1 MSKAFTKESDQND
14 EDQDTDAPAR
24 PAGAALANLAA
35 VVGGTTARYPQTA
48 ASGGNV
54 SAGPAELK
62 NYITPAGF
70 KRLKEEALN
79 LLDKERPDLVKV
91 VQWAASNGDR
101 SENAD
106 YIYGKRRLREID
118 RRIRFLTK
126 RLDAALVVDPA
137 SREETDQ
144 VFFGATVTVMNQ
156 GGEEKTYSIVGID
169 EADVS
174 RGRISWISP
183 LAKAL
188 IKAHEGDR
196 ITVKT
201 PAGDETLNIVSVEYK
216 AID

>member
-1 MSKAFTKESDQND
+1 MNKAFTKESDQDD
-14 EDQDTDAPAR
+14 EDQDTGAPAL
-24 PAGAALANLAA
+24 P
-35 VVGGTTARYPQTA
+35 VG
-48 ASGGNV
+48 V
-54 SAGPAELK
+54 K
-62 NYITPAGF
+62 NYITPAGY
-70 KRLKEEALN
+70 KRLKDEALN
-79 LLDKERPDLVKV
+79 LLDKDRPDLVKV

-137 SREETDQ
+137 NREETDQ

-216 AID
+216 AIE

>member
-1 MSKAFTKESDQND
+1 MNKAFTREN
-14 EDQDTDAPAR
+14 DQDDDEEPDASAPPL
-24 PAGAALANLAA
+24 PAG
-35 VVGGTTARYPQTA
+35 
-48 ASGGNV
+48 
-54 SAGPAELK
+54 LK

-70 KRLKEEALN
+70 KRLKDEALQ
-79 LLDKERPDLVKV
+79 LLDKERPELVKV
-91 VQWAASNGDR
+91 IQWAASNGDR

-126 RLDAALVVDPA
+126 RMDVAVVVDPA
-137 SREETDQ
+137 SREDTDQ
-144 VFFGATVTVMNQ
+144 VFFGATVTVADPDGREM
-156 GGEEKTYSIVGID
+156 TYSIVGID

-188 IKAHEGDR
+188 IKAREGDTV
-196 ITVKT
+196 IVKT
-201 PAGDETLNIVSVEYK
+201 PGGDERLEIVGVEYK